1 MPIEQVNSRR
11 SARTTLPLSRAHLR
25 RLGALADD
33 QHNELTRPPAHGG
46 NLSAWAGRRVAVVLA
61 QGAALHYLY
70 PDGLPDPRAGRPG
83 VKDLDVWTF
92 YAALPGRPLRT
103 GRYEVCRDF
112 GPSSLGRNRYPMPHA
127 GEVRRWNAFSGRR
140 VDLLVRDLPVDLD
153 ASVDA
158 VVAALRNWLIAGA
171 AKPCTH
177 LQPERRSPS
186 PHWLAHKAMVWVGAP
201 ETRRRAGTKIW
212 DVYSD
217 APHLLRVVD
226 SGRAE

>member
-92 YAALPGRPLRT
+92 YAALPGRPL
-103 GRYEVCRDF
+103 
-112 GPSSLGRNRYPMPHA
+112 
-127 GEVRRWNAFSGRR
+127 
-140 VDLLVRDLPVDLD
+140 
-153 ASVDA
+153 
-158 VVAALRNWLIAGA
+158 
-171 AKPCTH
+171 
-177 LQPERRSPS
+177 
-186 PHWLAHKAMVWVGAP
+186 
-201 ETRRRAGTKIW
+201 
-212 DVYSD
+212 
-217 APHLLRVVD
+217 
-226 SGRAE
+226 